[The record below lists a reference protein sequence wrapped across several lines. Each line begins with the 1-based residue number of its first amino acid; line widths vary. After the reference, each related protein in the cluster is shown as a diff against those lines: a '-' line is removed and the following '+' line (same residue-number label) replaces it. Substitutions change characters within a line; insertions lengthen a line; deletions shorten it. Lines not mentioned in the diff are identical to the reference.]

1 MKRLQFA
8 LLSLLALTACGGP
21 STVSY
26 RLDMDVTGTT
36 QVQELTEASFRVI
49 ERRLD
54 MMGATVEDKNVVR
67 NGSGTV
73 ITVTTDNKDATDAL
87 TSQLA
92 QAFDLQIMAEAA
104 EGQTPDVTVE
114 GHGGFVLTGISGEDL
129 SWVLG
134 RQVPGQDTGEVQ
146 LQFTDA
152 GRAKMNGLFE
162 TMKGKNIG
170 LFVRGQPVSMLT
182 VNDTSAMTD
191 NALTIQAIPTPELAG
206 IFADDVNVGTHVT
219 FTPIP

>member
-54 MMGATVEDKNVVR
+54 SMGATVEDKNIVR
-67 NGSGTV
+67 DGSGTL
-73 ITVTTDNKDATDAL
+73 ITVTTGNKETTDAL
-87 TSQLA
+87 TSQLT
-92 QAFDLQIMAEAA
+92 QPFDLQIMAEAG
-104 EGQTPDVTVE
+104 EGVTPDITVE
-114 GHGGFVLTGISGEDL
+114 GHGGFVLTGITGDDL
-129 SWVLG
+129 AWVLG
-134 RQVPGQDTGEVQ
+134 RQVPGQEIGEVQ
-146 LQFTDA
+146 LQFTNA

-162 TMKGKNIG
+162 TMQGKNIG
-170 LFVRGQPVSMLT
+170 LFVRGQLVSKLA
-182 VNDTSAMTD
+182 VEAGAMD
-191 NALTIQAIPTPELAG
+191 QALMISGIPTPELAG